1 MSTTNNIDSSI
12 ISGTSPFSKNDN
24 KKPPESSEVEQMP
37 GCVIDDD
44 MSLEQCINAIN
55 ALSPFLQ
62 SKSAATRNSVA
73 RTMCKL
79 VRKAAELLEKEPRLL
94 ETMIHN
100 PDKRAGLL
108 NSVIRKIECLNKE
121 GKIGLGCD
129 SIGDLEV
136 AKTILKEFL
145 PGPIFD
151 EFVNPK
157 LEQIGRDSY
166 ASADKFVK
174 AKK

>member
-1 MSTTNNIDSSI
+1 MSTTSSIYSSI
-12 ISGTSPFSKNDN
+12 ISIISPLNGSKDDI
-24 KKPPESSEVEQMP
+24 KETPENSEAEQMP
-37 GCVIDDD
+37 GCVIDDE

-62 SKSAATRNSVA
+62 SKSAAIRNSVA

-94 ETMIHN
+94 DTMILH
-100 PDKRAGLL
+100 PDKRAVLL

-145 PGPIFD
+145 PGPIFRNNNSD
-151 EFVNPK
+151 KIN
-157 LEQIGRDSY
+157 LT
-166 ASADKFVK
+166 DKFVK
-174 AKK
+174 QTT